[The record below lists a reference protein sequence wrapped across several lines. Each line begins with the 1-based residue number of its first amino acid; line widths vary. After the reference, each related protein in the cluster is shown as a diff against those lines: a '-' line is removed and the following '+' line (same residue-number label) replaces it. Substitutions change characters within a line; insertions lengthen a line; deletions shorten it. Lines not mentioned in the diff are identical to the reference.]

1 MRVLVT
7 SPVFPPD
14 LGGPAVYVPSVAR
27 FLQERGHEVKV
38 VAFCSN
44 LQPEAHPFPVQAIS
58 PGFLPL
64 RYLRAFGRCSELR
77 AGPMWSM

>member
-38 VAFCSN
+38 VAFCSD
-44 LQPEAHPFPVQAIS
+44 PV
-58 PGFLPL
+58 L
-64 RYLRAFGRCSELR
+64 
-77 AGPMWSM
+77 